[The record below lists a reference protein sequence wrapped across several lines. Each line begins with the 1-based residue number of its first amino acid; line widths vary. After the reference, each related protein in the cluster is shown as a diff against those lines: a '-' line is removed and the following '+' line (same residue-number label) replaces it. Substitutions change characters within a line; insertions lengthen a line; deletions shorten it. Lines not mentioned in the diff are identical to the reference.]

1 MQEKAGT
8 HKLPYDLSDRP
19 PNCKLLSIAL
29 ILTWIFAFVGCA
41 TVEEH
46 NSAAADSEE
55 LNVFSRNQN
64 SEEIEP
70 TVVAYRDYHDPL
82 IGINRGIFAFNDVS
96 YRYALIPLAKGYTK
110 ITPAPVR
117 QSVGNF
123 FYNIKSPLYLVNNAF
138 QLKPKAA
145 GTNIL
150 RFGINTTLGLLGLFD
165 PAKSWFDID
174 KADTNL
180 NRTLAH
186 YGAGYG
192 AYLVLP
198 LIGSSDLRSGSST
211 LVEGYFHPINYLVDG
226 RERILI
232 QSFDYFQDFAPEAD
246 LYLELSEESDDP
258 YIFFRNLYLQ
268 GIQRD
273 AEYD

>member
-1 MQEKAGT
+1 MREKADI
-8 HKLPYDLSDRP
+8 HKLPYYLSSFS
-19 PNCKLLSIAL
+19 NSYMSLSKAL
-29 ILTWIFAFVGCA
+29 ILILIFAFVGCA

-46 NSAAADSEE
+46 NPTAADSEDQ
-55 LNVFSRNQN
+55 NTSSQNQD

-82 IGINRGIFAFNDVS
+82 IGINRGIFAFNDIS

-145 GTNIL
+145 GTNVL

-165 PAKSWFDID
+165 PAKIWFDIE

-180 NRTLAH
+180 NHTLAH

-226 RERILI
+226 RERIFI

-246 LYLELSEESDDP
+246 LYLELSEESEDP

-273 AEYD
+273 VEYD